1 MSTPDKSWYAVYV
14 KSRTEKKVALELLY
28 ENIDH
33 YLPLVKRL
41 KQWSDRKKWVEEPL
55 FRSYVFVNI
64 KPVDYYKVLQVQGA
78 VKYVSFEGTAVPI
91 PEAQINAI
99 RYYLEETDPEN
110 NDINDWVKGKKVE
123 VISGSMAGLS
133 GELIEVHGK
142 HKVKVE
148 IEAVGSTLL
157 IHIPKSKLRI
167 IEGQSQ

>member
-1 MSTPDKSWYAVYV
+1 MNKSKKSWYAVYV
-14 KSRTEKKVALELLY
+14 KSRTEKKVALEFMY
-28 ENIDH
+28 EDIDH
-33 YLPLVKRL
+33 YLPLIKRL

-64 KPVDYYKVLQVQGA
+64 EQRDYFKVLQVQGA
-78 VKYVSFEGTAVPI
+78 VKYISFEGNAVPI
-91 PEAQINAI
+91 PEVQINAI

-110 NDINDWVKGKKVE
+110 IDDLSWKKGQKVE
-123 VISGSMAGLS
+123 VISGSMVGLS
-133 GELIEVHGK
+133 GELIEVRGK

-167 IEGQSQ
+167 V